1 MRASKMWSIV
11 AGQQKV
17 TISNWEHHRSWS
29 SYNYMKNCQKP
40 NIKHLKQIGEVKNSM
55 CGCLMSWLKILKIVL
70 KCHFSLTLTT
80 TTTVSPSHCDV
91 WQKMD
96 LMWQLVTIS
105 SVIGPR
111 SSSKALPRAK
121 PAPKNGHGPCLVVCW
136 WSDPLQFSE
145 SQWNHYIWEVCS
157 ANRWDAPKT
166 AMPAAGT
173 GQAKGP
179 NSSPQQCLTNAAK
192 AEWIGLRSFASSV
205 ILALLPTD
213 YNFFK
218 HLENF
223 LEGKRFHNQQE
234 AENAF
239 QKFVESWSTHFYA
252 SGINQLISLWQK
264 CADCNGSYFD

>member
-1 MRASKMWSIV
+1 MRASKMRSIV

-173 GQAKGP
+173 GQEKGP

-205 ILALLPTD
+205 ILTLLPTD

-223 LEGKRFHNQQE
+223 LEGKRFHKQQE

-239 QKFVESWSTHFYA
+239 QVCRILQHAFLCFRNKPTYF
-252 SGINQLISLWQK
+252 SLAKMCWL
-264 CADCNGSYFD
+264 